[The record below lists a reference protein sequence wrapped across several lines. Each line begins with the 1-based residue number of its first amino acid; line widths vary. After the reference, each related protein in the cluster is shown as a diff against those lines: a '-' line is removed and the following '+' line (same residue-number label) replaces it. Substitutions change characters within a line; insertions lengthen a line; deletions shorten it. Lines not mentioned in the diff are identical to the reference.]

1 MARHRHP
8 RADGILMQI
17 SFGNGIKIPN
27 QPDSY
32 RVGND
37 VPPNMDGSLINFS
50 TALHSARND
59 DAANYFFVKDLP
71 RSVAK
76 KFSASS

>member
-1 MARHRHP
+1 MDLWRDIVIP
-8 RADGILMQI
+8 VQTGILMQI
-17 SFGNGIKIPN
+17 SLGNGIKIPN
-27 QPDSY
+27 Q
-32 RVGND
+32 VGND

-59 DAANYFFVKDLP
+59 DATNYFFVKDFP
-71 RSVAK
+71 KSVAK